1 MLFKVM
7 LFSMLL
13 EQHLGCEIPLL
24 IGLTSFYQGKTELQA
39 LNLFPKIDSHSVH
52 SWRNQSESK

>member
-52 SWRNQSESK
+52 S